1 MEKNYSS
8 RSSLK
13 IKVATAMMITLTII
27 MALTPIGMIR
37 LPMVSVTIAHVP
49 ILITTI
55 LLGLYPGLLV
65 ALSFG
70 LVSLILAIT
79 TPTSILDPFF
89 MNPLISIF
97 PRLLIPITTY
107 FAYKLAKVL
116 FSSFRV
122 KDSLSI
128 AVAVIVGNLTNTFAV
143 YTMLY
148 LIYAQDIFMKT
159 GKPALNFIIAA
170 ISTSTLLKCILIVIA
185 VVPIIRILKKSLRYE

>member
-55 LLGLYPGLLV
+55 LLGFYPGLLV

-107 FAYKLAKVL
+107 FTYKLAKVL
-116 FSSFRV
+116 FSSFRG

-128 AVAVIVGNLTNTFAV
+128 AIAVIVGNLTNTFAV

>member
-1 MEKNYSS
+1 MKNNPSPH
-8 RSSLK
+8 SSLK

-107 FAYKLAKVL
+107 FAYKLSKAL
-116 FSSFRV
+116 FSSFRG

-128 AVAVIVGNLTNTFAV
+128 AIAVIVGNLTNTFAV

-148 LIYAQDIFMKT
+148 LIYAQDIFLKT

-185 VVPIIRILKKSLRYE
+185 VVPIIRILKKSLRYD